1 MVGQLKQES
10 VLTYVTK
17 GIHDKGE
24 DQLSHNGNWGIDVS
38 CTTDAKEDSYVVVT
52 DIPST
57 FPHADMEGKVY
68 TLQEAAFSELIVRLE
83 PSVYVEYIWYNQ
95 KSKPMSY
102 IPVKAIH
109 GKLQE
114 ELLFWNIIIRHVTG
128 VGL

>member
-1 MVGQLKQES
+1 
-10 VLTYVTK
+10 
-17 GIHDKGE
+17 
-24 DQLSHNGNWGIDVS
+24 
-38 CTTDAKEDSYVVVT
+38 
-52 DIPST
+52 
-57 FPHADMEGKVY
+57 MEGKVY

-102 IPVKAIH
+102 IQVKAIH